1 MNTSHNNSSEDM
13 YLFIIYSALER
24 YSLFMT
30 EFYELNEWKQI
41 YKYPVLVN
49 CAYVALDLWNSE
61 KFIGLDITKHREAK
75 LILLA
80 LLNS

>member
-1 MNTSHNNSSEDM
+1 MDSHSSEDY
-13 YLFIIYSALER
+13 YLFIIYSALEK
-24 YSLFMT
+24 YSLFT
-30 EFYELNEWKQI
+30 EEFYKLTDWKQI

-49 CAYVALDLWNSE
+49 SAYVALDLWNSQ

-75 LILLA
+75 LILFA